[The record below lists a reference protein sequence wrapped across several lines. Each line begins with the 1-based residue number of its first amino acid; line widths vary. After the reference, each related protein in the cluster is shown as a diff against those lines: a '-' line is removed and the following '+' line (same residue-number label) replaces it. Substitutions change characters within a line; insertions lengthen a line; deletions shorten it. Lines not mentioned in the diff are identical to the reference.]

1 MRKSIPIQDDGSIV
15 IPTELTGEVFGKA
28 REAVVHLR
36 SGCLV
41 VSPVYVDLDSGTL
54 PTTLARFFRAQSL
67 DTVLEKHFQKGAA
80 EPIQFEGELSVLAL
94 TDVFLFLS
102 ASKKTGALVI
112 EDKERWG
119 FFFEHGDLVFAT
131 SDQQRNGLA
140 AYLLKRQFLTEQD
153 LASALK
159 LLDNDQ
165 EPLPALQDVSG
176 LTREEFAEQRVRS
189 VEDIVYQVFTLTTG
203 RFQFENGL
211 VQQPYKLV
219 LPLSTTNYVMEA
231 TRRIDE
237 WARIQDR
244 VPPEDTVLEVV
255 EDVTASTK
263 LTFEEEHVLAQITG
277 KRALGEIV
285 AGAKVGEM
293 DGKKAVAS
301 LLAAGLIR
309 AKKAEANPE
318 PPPKAQEE
326 EKRIPEAERE
336 ALSHRIETYNNVF
349 STIFQALSMEVGSKT
364 EVILGAFFKGLEEGE
379 SLLAGQAL
387 DEGGMLPPEGL
398 LSRIRNFEENREQKL
413 VSDLNELL
421 YFQLF
426 AVKNTLGPEMES
438 GIVEMA
444 KTLLQET

>member
-1 MRKSIPIQDDGSIV
+1 MVP
-15 IPTELTGEVFGKA
+15 PELTGEVFGKA

-41 VSPVYVDLDSGTL
+41 VSPVYVDLESGTL
-54 PTTLARFFRAQSL
+54 PTTLARFFQAQSL
-67 DTVLEKHFQKGAA
+67 DTVLAKHFEKGAA

-159 LLDNDQ
+159 LLDNEQ
-165 EPLPALQDVSG
+165 EPLAALQEVSG
-176 LTREEFAEQRVRS
+176 LTREEFSEQRVRS
-189 VEDIVYQVFTLTTG
+189 VEDIVYQVFTLSTG
-203 RFQFENGL
+203 RFQFENGI
-211 VQQPYKLV
+211 VQEPYKLV

-244 VPPEDTVLEVV
+244 VPPEETILEVV

-277 KRALGEIV
+277 KRTLREV
-285 AGAKVGEM
+285 VTGAKVGEI

-301 LLAAGLIR
+301 LLAAGLVR
-309 AKKAEANPE
+309 SKKAEVKPE
-318 PPPKAQEE
+318 PGPTAPAVE
-326 EKRIPEAERE
+326 EKRIPEAERQ
-336 ALSHRIETYNNVF
+336 ALTHRIETYNNVF
-349 STIFQALSMEVGSKT
+349 STIYQALSMEVGSKT

-387 DEGGMLPPEGL
+387 DEGGKVPIDGL
-398 LSRIRNFEENREQKL
+398 LSRIRIFEGDREQKL
-413 VSDLNELL
+413 ISDLNELL

-438 GIVEMA
+438 GIVDMA
-444 KTLLQET
+444 KTLLQEE